1 MQMLIPALM
10 GQLIQ
15 NISEDHDQD
24 VLNDTVLM
32 MVIVFLVSSVFAFI
46 RGSLFTLA
54 GERLVARFRVR
65 LFDAV
70 IFSEVGFFDQNQ
82 SGELQS
88 RLQNDSASIQN
99 AATVNVSMG
108 IRFFAEAV
116 VSIIILFIISWKLSL
131 IMMSVVPVLSI
142 GARVYGGYVQRL
154 SKSYQDSLAR
164 SSEVA
169 EEAFGN
175 IRTVRSFG
183 TEYYELLKFH
193 KRIQGSYYYGS
204 LRAWAYGL
212 FIGGIGFGAQLAIA
226 LVLYIGGSMV
236 VKESGE
242 LSSAN
247 LTAFLLYTITLAAN
261 LAGLAGLFSTL
272 MQAVGASERMFS
284 LIDRTPAIDLKES
297 KTKIV
302 PKMRRRSSLEP
313 SYNDDGE
320 TGGIRSIAEESNQ
333 QLQPVIEFKEVSFSY
348 PSRPDTL
355 VLNKVSFVCYPG
367 TITALVGSSGSGK
380 STIISL
386 LERFYDPTEGTVMI
400 ENVSLKDLD
409 QGWLHSNV
417 ALVSQEP
424 QLFGCSIRDNIT
436 YGVVGSRERYVGR
449 DSNIDVRVHSQ
460 GDATST
466 NRIVTQE
473 EIEKAAKEANAHE
486 FISSFPE
493 GYDTLV
499 GERGVQ
505 LSGGQ
510 KQRVAIARALL
521 VSPQILLLD
530 EATSA
535 LDAESEHLVQQALER
550 LMKNRTVVCIAHRLS
565 TVRNANNIIVINK
578 GTIAESG
585 THENLLNNSTTG
597 LYKAL
602 IKRQLEGAT
611 FSE

>member
-1 MQMLIPALM
+1 MAIPTLM
-10 GQLIQ
+10 GRLIQ

-24 VLNDTVLM
+24 ALNETVLM
-32 MVIVFLVSSVFAFI
+32 MVVVFLISSIFAFI

-108 IRFFAEAV
+108 IRFFAEGV
-116 VSIIILFIISWKLSL
+116 VSIIILFIISWKLTL

-154 SKSYQDSLAR
+154 SKAYQDSLAR

-193 KRIQGSYYYGS
+193 KKIQGSYYYGS

-236 VKESGE
+236 VKETGE

-284 LIDRTPAIDLKES
+284 LIDRKPEIDLKES
-297 KTKIV
+297 KNKIV
-302 PKMRRRSSLEP
+302 PKMRRSSSLEP

-320 TGGIRSIAEESNQ
+320 TGGIRSIVDNATTNQ

-348 PSRPDTL
+348 PSRLDTL

-400 ENVSLKDLD
+400 GNVSLKDLD

-436 YGVVGSRERYVGR
+436 YGVVGSSERYVGR

-460 GDATST
+460 GAATK
-466 NRIVTQE
+466 RVVTQE
-473 EIEKAAKEANAHE
+473 EIEKAAREANAHE

-585 THENLLNNSTTG
+585 THENLLNNPTTG
-597 LYKAL
+597 LYKTL
-602 IKRQLEGAT
+602 IKRQLEGST